1 MPVRRRARSPE
12 ASFSSSERAFLSS
25 LPSSTREE
33 EEKASLITPFSG
45 THTAPRLR
53 ESGQFAHQVEAPREI
68 RTEAIL
74 LQTNKVSSI
83 FSLCLSDNS
92 FVRVRS
98 AVYIEHRGTS
108 FQAIVCD
115 HRKEELPEFINIFGS
130 GDYRA
135 VHLGRSSS
143 TACIHIQGYTLSV
156 IGRFPSI
163 SVLYNTHQFQPQSR
177 LAFTNC
183 FPSRPSIGAPALTY
197 SSIISPKL
205 FKPSRIIPQDG

>member
-1 MPVRRRARSPE
+1 V
-12 ASFSSSERAFLSS
+12 
-25 LPSSTREE
+25 
-33 EEKASLITPFSG
+33 
-45 THTAPRLR
+45 
-53 ESGQFAHQVEAPREI
+53 
-68 RTEAIL
+68 
-74 LQTNKVSSI
+74 
-83 FSLCLSDNS
+83 
-92 FVRVRS
+92 
-98 AVYIEHRGTS
+98 
-108 FQAIVCD
+108 
-115 HRKEELPEFINIFGS
+115 LPEFSNIFGS

-205 FKPSRIIPQDG
+205 FKPSRIIPQDGCSFICKPVSDPCVLFYLLTSVLCRLSCPACYHLSGLKDFCSELLCDIVVTS

>member
-1 MPVRRRARSPE
+1 
-12 ASFSSSERAFLSS
+12 
-25 LPSSTREE
+25 
-33 EEKASLITPFSG
+33 
-45 THTAPRLR
+45 
-53 ESGQFAHQVEAPREI
+53 
-68 RTEAIL
+68 L

-108 FQAIVCD
+108 FHAIVCD

-143 TACIHIQGYTLSV
+143 TACIHVHITHFQSSAGFPVYQCHLSHTS
-156 IGRFPSI
+156 FSPSP
-163 SVLYNTHQFQPQSR
+163 VLLSP
-177 LAFTNC
+177 NC

-197 SSIISPKL
+197 SNIISPKL
-205 FKPSRIIPQDG
+205 CKSSRIIPQDS